1 MGVGG
6 IDCWVPRCCYPDVI
20 NASPVLYSVDM
31 DISKL
36 PARSL
41 RKLRKDGVNELY
53 HEGRNV
59 LVQDL
64 FLHRIIYNYSVEKYI
79 GVLMRSEIY
88 EREQSHIFDE
98 FDGLMRI
105 KGQAG
110 FRGLDEPREYTS
122 GDRFVCEFAKATLLG
137 PVGPGLTEQ
146 GTVIADTIGTPPL
159 VPRRT
164 GVSIAQS
171 MAANGIRSTH
181 NALQGEASP
190 NQRIGTATLAASPWN
205 NYYHWTVECL
215 LRARLLE
222 KYGDETGTYPTL
234 LVPQDRSSWMDES
247 LELLDYSGEVVGLGK
262 GITQVETLVVPT
274 FPDPIPCECF
284 WIRDRMK
291 SGLETTDNS
300 GQRIFVARE
309 DATVRRIA
317 NRDAV
322 QQVLDRYNID
332 TYLLGELSV
341 REQVELFSGAELVVG
356 PHGAGLTNILY
367 GEELT
372 VVELFG
378 DKTMATFDRLA
389 ENMNHDYRYLQC
401 EQDGLDIRVDVDEFD
416 ETLRD
421 SLNT

>member
-1 MGVGG
+1 MEL
-6 IDCWVPRCCYPDVI
+6 D
-20 NASPVLYSVDM
+20 
-31 DISKL
+31 KL

-41 RKLRKDGVNELY
+41 RKLRKDGVKELIR
-53 HEGRNV
+53 EGRTV
-59 LVQDL
+59 LVQDV
-64 FLHRIIYNYSVEKYI
+64 FLYRIVYRQFLEDNIDVFT
-79 GVLMRSEIY
+79 RSAIY
-88 EREQSHIFDE
+88 EREHCYIFE
-98 FDGLMRI
+98 RFNEPMRF
-105 KGQAG
+105 KGPNG
-110 FRGLDEPREYTS
+110 FRGLDEPKEYAS
-122 GDRFVCEFAKATLLG
+122 DDRFVCEFANAVLLG
-137 PVGPGLTEQ
+137 PVGPGLTKQ
-146 GTVIADTIGTPPL
+146 GTVIADTVGIPPF

-164 GVSIAQS
+164 GVSITQS
-171 MAANGIRSTH
+171 MTANGIQPTL
-181 NALQGEASP
+181 NALEGDASP

-215 LRARLLE
+215 LRTRLLE

-247 LELLDYSGEVVGLGK
+247 LELLDYSGDVEGLGK

-274 FPDPIPCECF
+274 FPDPIPRECL

-291 SGLETTDNS
+291 SSLETTDHS
-300 GQRIFVARE
+300 DHRIFVARE

-322 QQVLDRYNID
+322 QPVLDRYDID

-367 GEELT
+367 GDDLT

-401 EQDGLDIRVDVDEFD
+401 EQAGLDIRVNVDD
-416 ETLRD
+416 LDDMLRD
-421 SLNT
+421 ILNT

>member
-1 MGVGG
+1 
-6 IDCWVPRCCYPDVI
+6 
-20 NASPVLYSVDM
+20 M
-31 DISKL
+31 DLDKL

-41 RKLRKDGVNELY
+41 RKLRKDGLKELIQ
-53 HEGRNV
+53 ESWDV
-59 LVQDL
+59 LVQDF
-64 FLHRIIYNYSVEKYI
+64 FLYRTVYRQFLEENIEILTREAIYEQGDHNILDEFN
-79 GVLMRSEIY
+79 GQMRS
-88 EREQSHIFDE
+88 
-98 FDGLMRI
+98 
-105 KGQAG
+105 KGPDG
-110 FRGLDEPREYTS
+110 FRALDEPREYTC
-122 GDRFVCEFAKATLLG
+122 GDRFVCEFANATLLG

-146 GTVIADTIGTPPL
+146 GIVIADTVGTPPL

-171 MAANGIRSTH
+171 MTANGIRPTL
-181 NALQGEASP
+181 NALQGDASP
-190 NQRIGTATLAASPWN
+190 NQRIGTATLAASPWS

-215 LRARLLE
+215 LRAQLLE

-234 LVPQDRSSWMDES
+234 LVPEHRSSWMDES
-247 LELLDYSGEVVGLGK
+247 LELLNYSGDVVGLGK
-262 GITQVETLVVPT
+262 DVYQVETLVVPT
-274 FPDPIPCECF
+274 FPDPIPQECL

-291 SGLETTDNS
+291 SSLETTDHS
-300 GQRIFVARE
+300 DHRIFVARE

-322 QQVLDRYNID
+322 QPVLDRYDID

-367 GEELT
+367 GDDLT

-401 EQDGLDIRVDVDEFD
+401 EQAGLDIRVNVDD
-416 ETLRD
+416 LDDMLRD
-421 SLNT
+421 ILNT

>member
-1 MGVGG
+1 MEL
-6 IDCWVPRCCYPDVI
+6 DQ
-20 NASPVLYSVDM
+20 
-31 DISKL
+31 L

-41 RKLRKDGVNELY
+41 RKLRKDGVEELI
-53 HEGRNV
+53 HEGCTILIQDMFLYRIMYKKFLENKIDV
-59 LVQDL
+59 LTRRAV
-64 FLHRIIYNYSVEKYI
+64 
-79 GVLMRSEIY
+79 Y
-88 EREQSHIFDE
+88 EREHCHTFDE
-98 FDGLMRI
+98 FNELMRL
-105 KGQAG
+105 KGPAG
-110 FRGLDEPREYTS
+110 FRGLDDPREYTA
-122 GDRFVCEFAKATLLG
+122 GDRFACEFANATLLG
-137 PVGPGLTEQ
+137 PAGPGLTEQ

-164 GVSIAQS
+164 GVSIVQS
-171 MAANGIRSTH
+171 MTSNGIRPTL
-181 NALQGEASP
+181 NALQGEVSP
-190 NQRIGTATLAASPWN
+190 NQRIGTASLATSPWN

-234 LVPQDRSSWMDES
+234 LVPKDRSSWMDES
-247 LELLDYSGEVVGLGK
+247 LELLDYSGDVKGFGK
-262 GITQVETLVVPT
+262 GITKVDTLVVPT
-274 FPDPIPCECF
+274 FPDPIPRECF
-284 WIRDRMK
+284 WMRDRMR
-291 SGLETTDNS
+291 SGLEITDNS
-300 GQRIFVARE
+300 GQRIFIGRE

-341 REQVELFSGAELVVG
+341 REQADLFSSAELVVG

-401 EQDGLDIRVDVDEFD
+401 EQDGLDIRVEVDKLD

-421 SLNT
+421 ILNT